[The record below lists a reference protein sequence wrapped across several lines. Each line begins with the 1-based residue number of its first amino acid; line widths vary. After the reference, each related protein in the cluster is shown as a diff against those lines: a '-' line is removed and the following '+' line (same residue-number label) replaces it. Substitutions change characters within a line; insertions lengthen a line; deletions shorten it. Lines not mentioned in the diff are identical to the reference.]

1 MRRSAPGTA
10 HAGAPDPCASVARI
24 RAGDAA
30 AFDEICG
37 AHWVPLCQFAYAY
50 VHEESAAK
58 DAVADVFADLWARRG
73 QWVVRT
79 TVEAYLY
86 AAVRNRACTLRRN
99 AERRARHHAVLARDA
114 ASVPRGPAVRGAH
127 DLVEERERH
136 QLLEQALGAVPDRYR
151 LVLVLRWQQQ
161 LGWVE
166 IAEALG
172 VSPAAATMLH
182 TRALKCLRERL
193 PEYFE

>member
-1 MRRSAPGTA
+1 M
-10 HAGAPDPCASVARI
+10 
-24 RAGDAA
+24 
-30 AFDEICG
+30 
-37 AHWVPLCQFAYAY
+37 
-50 VHEESAAK
+50 
-58 DAVADVFADLWARRG
+58 
-73 QWVVRT
+73 
-79 TVEAYLY
+79 
-86 AAVRNRACTLRRN
+86 
-99 AERRARHHAVLARDA
+99 
-114 ASVPRGPAVRGAH
+114 RGAH

-161 LGWVE
+161 LGWAE

-182 TRALKCLRERL
+182 TRALKCLRDRL

>member
-1 MRRSAPGTA
+1 MCT
-10 HAGAPDPCASVARI
+10 
-24 RAGDAA
+24 
-30 AFDEICG
+30 

-50 VHEESAAK
+50 VREESAAK
-58 DAVADVFADLWARRG
+58 DAVADVFADLWARRD

-86 AAVRNRACTLRRN
+86 AAVRNRASTLRRN
-99 AERRARHHAVLARDA
+99 AERRARHHAALGESA
-114 ASVPRGPAVRGAH
+114 ASVAIGPAVVRGAD

-136 QLLEQALGAVPDRYR
+136 HLLEQALARVPDRYR
-151 LVLVLRWQQQ
+151 LVLVLRWRQQ
-161 LGWVE
+161 LGWAE

-172 VSPAAATMLH
+172 ISPAAATMLH
-182 TRALKCLRERL
+182 MRALKCLREQL